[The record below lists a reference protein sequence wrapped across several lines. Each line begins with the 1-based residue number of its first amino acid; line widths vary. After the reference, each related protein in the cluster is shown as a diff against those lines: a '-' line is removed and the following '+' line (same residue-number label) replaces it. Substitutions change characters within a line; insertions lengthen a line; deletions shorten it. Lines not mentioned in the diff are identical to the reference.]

1 MDSFISEVTEK
12 EIKREKEKAKILRKS
27 QWWKRK
33 CTEGICYFCKRK
45 INPKNLTL
53 DHIVPLVRGGKSTKG
68 NVVPACKECNSKK
81 KYLLPVEWNEYLE
94 RLDKEDN

>member
-1 MDSFISEVTEK
+1 MNEVTEK

-45 INPKNLTL
+45 INSKNLTL

-81 KYLLPVEWNEYLE
+81 KYLLPVEWDEYLE
-94 RLDKEDN
+94 KLDKEDN